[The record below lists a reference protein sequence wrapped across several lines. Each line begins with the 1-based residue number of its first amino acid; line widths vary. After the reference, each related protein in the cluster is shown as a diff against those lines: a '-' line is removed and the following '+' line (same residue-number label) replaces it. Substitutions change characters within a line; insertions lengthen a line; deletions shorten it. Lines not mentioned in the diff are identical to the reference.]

1 MRILRVNDNT
11 VRIFISFSEL
21 ADRNISLVDFFQKTA
36 RTEQLFWELICRAR
50 EEVDFSL
57 DQPFWIQAAVV
68 SDDEFAITVI
78 KQEEYGDKENHALEV
93 EEKRSRVRVSQQGE
107 SKFAPNQE
115 WVYAFQDLE
124 DVLLVTRALPG
135 LAAAS
140 MLYEWEEEFYL
151 VIGPI
156 KGPRRKKAAEAIL
169 DEYGDAI
176 MTAAPFLRE
185 HAQCLI
191 EENALEK
198 LALVR
203 PVAIDN

>member
-1 MRILRVNDNT
+1 MRILKVNDNT

-36 RTEQLFWELICRAR
+36 RTEQFFWELICKAR

-57 DQPFWIQAAVV
+57 DQPFCIHATVV

-78 KQEEYGDKENHALEV
+78 KQEEFGEKENHVLEV
-93 EEKRSRVRVSQQGE
+93 EERRVRARVSQQGD

-124 DVLLVTRALPG
+124 DVLRVIWALPD
-135 LAAAS
+135 LAVTS
-140 MLYEWEEEFYL
+140 MLFELDEEFYL
-151 VIGPI
+151 VIGSI
-156 KGPRRKKAAEAIL
+156 KGPRKRKAAEAIL

-176 MTAAPFLRE
+176 LTTSAYLRE

-191 EENALEK
+191 GENALEK

-203 PVAIDN
+203 